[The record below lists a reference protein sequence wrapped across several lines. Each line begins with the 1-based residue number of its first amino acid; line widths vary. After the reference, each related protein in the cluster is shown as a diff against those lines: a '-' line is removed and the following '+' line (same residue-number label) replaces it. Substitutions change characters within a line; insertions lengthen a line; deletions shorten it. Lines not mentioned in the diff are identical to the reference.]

1 MAYTPNPVV
10 VNNYKISGDYR
21 IDALIV
27 VGFPPSV
34 ADKALYVGMLE
45 RSEQT
50 VASLGVLAAD
60 ISLNT
65 SKVDAVLVGLA
76 LQGLPYTPV

>member
-1 MAYTPNPVV
+1 
-10 VNNYKISGDYR
+10 
-21 IDALIV
+21 
-27 VGFPPSV
+27 
-34 ADKALYVGMLE
+34 MLE